1 LKLAEDKWPMKKKNH
16 HPFFISPAATEKR
29 GWHVPPQQPSL
40 DHLHQPL
47 SASTRAHAPQA
58 ISNPLT
64 ATRAQLQKPNPPP
77 DLLVSPSTSI
87 SQQHLFALQQ
97 LNQRTSF
104 YSTES
109 INHST
114 FFTNPLKSFEMAP
127 KAADKKP
134 ASKAPATASKAPEK
148 KDAGKK
154 TAASGDKKK
163 RSKSRKETY
172 SSYIYKGESQSEFNR
187 APSRVA
193 TKRVKLTR
201 ISSPQAGPPRH
212 WYLQPRHVHPE
223 LFRQRYVSLPCLVCL
238 S

>member
-1 LKLAEDKWPMKKKNH
+1 MKKKEPSTVFYFTSSNGKR
-16 HPFFISPAATEKR
+16 KR
-29 GWHVPPQQPSL
+29 GWHVPPQQPSP

-64 ATRAQLQKPNPPP
+64 PTRAQLQKPNPPP

-87 SQQHLFALQQ
+87 SQQHLPAFQQ
-97 LNQRTSF
+97 LNQLTSSC
-104 YSTES
+104 STES

-114 FFTNPLKSFEMAP
+114 FLTNSLKSFEMAP

-134 ASKAPATASKAPEK
+134 ASKAPATASKAPQEK

-172 SSYIYKGESQSEFNR
+172 SSYIYKGAFQLDLNR
-187 APSRVA
+187 ASSRVA
-193 TKRVKLTR
+193 FKRVILT
-201 ISSPQAGPPRH
+201 STFSPQAGPPRH
-212 WYLQPRHVHPE
+212 WYLQPRHVYPE
-223 LFRQRYVSLPCLVCL
+223 LFRQRYVSSLLQHMVCL